1 MFDIV
6 HNLMS
11 YFVLIR
17 GETLSMKPLVLD
29 NRALIVQ
36 HVPEDHGAP
45 QQPHPSGVQPQDVPV
60 TEAHD
65 GKMVVY

>member
-1 MFDIV
+1 
-6 HNLMS
+6 
-11 YFVLIR
+11 
-17 GETLSMKPLVLD
+17 MKPLVLD
-29 NRALIVQ
+29 NKSIDSAMQ
-36 HVPEDHGAP
+36 PEDHGAP